1 MAVFIISIK
10 VTRIFQLFSTHYARL
25 VIPCVIVLSCLIS
38 FNVWSAVDQNLP
50 TLGDATSGIVSLN
63 QEREIGQGFL
73 RSLRAS
79 APTVDDPLLQDY
91 LEHLIYRLVYHSQLK
106 DRRLDLVIVKSP
118 VLNAFAVPGGI
129 VGVHHGLF
137 FYAETEHELSAILT
151 HELAHISQRHYA
163 RGVEQGKKTMAITIA
178 GLLASIVLMTTV
190 GSDAGMAA
198 LTAAQGAGLSQQLR
212 HSRAREAEADRVG
225 ITNLNKAE
233 MDPRAMAYMFERL
246 EQATRY
252 NTDQIPEFLRSHPV
266 TRLRIA
272 DAYNQTESY
281 ARKEFPPNIDF
292 QLMKARAK
300 VITADSTV
308 DLIPVFLKGMS
319 HEDKVKST
327 ANAYGLVLS
336 LTAKAELDEAMTNLR
351 PLLENYPDKIAL
363 LAAEAEIH
371 LKAER
376 YDTAISLLETA
387 LSISPDN
394 YPLTMIYARVLN
406 NVHQFEEAQKV
417 LLDLTSRRRNDD
429 YLWYHLAETAGLAD
443 DIPGVHW
450 ARTEYF
456 VLRGNF
462 DQALKQLE
470 YGLPLVR
477 RNFQLETKMKQK
489 IAEIQKLKEN

>member
-1 MAVFIISIK
+1 M
-10 VTRIFQLFSTHYARL
+10 
-25 VIPCVIVLSCLIS
+25 IVLSCLIS

-50 TLGDATSGIVSLN
+50 TLGDAASGIVSLN

-137 FYAETEHELSAILT
+137 FYAESEHELSAILT

-163 RGVEQGKKTMAITIA
+163 RGVEQGKKTLAINIA

-292 QLMKARAK
+292 HLMKPGRG
-300 VITADSTV
+300 SLQ
-308 DLIPVFLKGMS
+308 LILQLISFLSSLKGCPM
-319 HEDKVKST
+319 KT
-327 ANAYGLVLS
+327 
-336 LTAKAELDEAMTNLR
+336 R
-351 PLLENYPDKIAL
+351 
-363 LAAEAEIH
+363 
-371 LKAER
+371 
-376 YDTAISLLETA
+376 
-387 LSISPDN
+387 
-394 YPLTMIYARVLN
+394 LN
-406 NVHQFEEAQKV
+406 PQPM
-417 LLDLTSRRRNDD
+417 LMD
-429 YLWYHLAETAGLAD
+429 WYY
-443 DIPGVHW
+443 
-450 ARTEYF
+450 R
-456 VLRGNF
+456 
-462 DQALKQLE
+462 
-470 YGLPLVR
+470 
-477 RNFQLETKMKQK
+477 
-489 IAEIQKLKEN
+489 